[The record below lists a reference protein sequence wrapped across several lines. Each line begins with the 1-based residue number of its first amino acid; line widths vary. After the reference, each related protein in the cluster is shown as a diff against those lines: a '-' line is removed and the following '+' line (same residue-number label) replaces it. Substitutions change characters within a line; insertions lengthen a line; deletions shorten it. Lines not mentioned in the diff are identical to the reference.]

1 MTQRE
6 LKQRIMDD
14 PDLTRDEKAKLL
26 NALRAPYVKMSD
38 EELLQLVRDFTREHG
53 REPTQRDVIYDRE
66 LKARFGTLEPHA
78 RARRYPADRRALSGE
93 KGKAQRESAH
103 VTRNTAGSF
112 ESSKRRRALPQ
123 SKEWSNQPCRQTRKE
138 DI

>member
-14 PDLTRDEKAKLL
+14 PDLTRDEKAKLF

-38 EELLQLVRDFTREHG
+38 EGLLR
-53 REPTQRDVIYDRE
+53 
-66 LKARFGTLEPHA
+66 
-78 RARRYPADRRALSGE
+78 
-93 KGKAQRESAH
+93 
-103 VTRNTAGSF
+103 
-112 ESSKRRRALPQ
+112 SKYLL
-123 SKEWSNQPCRQTRKE
+123 NQPCRQTRKE